1 MDGVINIYKPKGM
14 TSHDVVNK
22 IRKIAGTKKVGHT
35 GTLDPDAEGVLP
47 VCINR
52 GTKVCDMITFSDKK
66 YIAEFKLGIVTD
78 TLDISGEI
86 KEENPVNADKE
97 EICSAIMSFVGKIK
111 QIPPMYSAVKVKGQK
126 LYNLARKGIE
136 VERKPR
142 EIEIYSIDI
151 LNITDDTFKIEVSC
165 SKGTYIRTLGYDIGQ
180 KLGCGATMT
189 SLIRTKS
196 LVFDIKDSVKLEDLT
211 AENYKDYVIL
221 PEDLF
226 DCEKIILSGEKLR
239 LVLNGNKIS
248 AGGLCEGERYKV
260 YSDDGRFLC
269 ISSVIDGMLKVEK
282 MFYVGDKT

>member
-14 TSHDVVNK
+14 TSHDVVSR

-52 GTKVCDMITFSDKK
+52 GTKVCDMITFSDKR

-78 TLDISGEI
+78 TLDISGEV
-86 KEENPVNADKE
+86 KEENPVNVTKD
-97 EICSAIMSFVGKIK
+97 EITSVILSFVGKIQ
-111 QIPPMYSAVKVKGQK
+111 QIPPMYSAVKIKGQK

-136 VERKPR
+136 IERKPR
-142 EIEIYSIDI
+142 EIEIYKIDI
-151 LNITDDTFKIEVSC
+151 LDITEDTFKIDVSC

-180 KLGCGATMT
+180 KLGCGAVMT
-189 SLIRTKS
+189 SLVRTKS
-196 LVFDIKDSVKLEDLT
+196 LIFDIKDSVKLENLT
-211 AENYKDYVIL
+211 PENYRDYIIL

-226 DCEKIILSGEKLR
+226 DCEKIVLSGEKLR
-239 LVLNGNKIS
+239 LVLNGNKIFCD
-248 AGGLCEGERYKV
+248 GLCEGKRYKV

-269 ISSVIDGMLKVEK
+269 VSSVCDGMLKVEK
-282 MFYVGDKT
+282 MFYVGDNT